1 MLKSRNPLE
10 VTAIFTSEDIRKA
23 LTNVKDPALGIN
35 LVTAGMVKDIAVEGE
50 TAHIQ
55 VELTTPAC
63 PQKAKIEA
71 DVIAAALTV
80 AGLKAASVNF
90 SANVTPRP
98 SATAGGA
105 MPGVRNIIAVSS
117 GKGGVGKSTVTTNL
131 AAALHVLGARVG
143 IMDADIY
150 GPSVPQMMG
159 DPDVFAAG
167 NEKSKIQAAI
177 HHGMKIISI
186 GFFLERDRPVIWR
199 GPMVH
204 KLLQQFIEDV
214 EWGELDYLLIDLPPG
229 TGDAQLS
236 LSQLI
241 PVTGTVLVTTP
252 QEVAVLDVEKAF
264 SMWKR
269 VEVPVLGIVENMS
282 HFLCPSCGH
291 SEEIFSRGGGR
302 ELASREK
309 VPFLGEV
316 PIQSAMR
323 AAGDAGKPLVL
334 ADPASQASQVFF
346 YIARQVACALS
357 VRNHPPEGA
366 GIRSGKLTLIR

>member
-1 MLKSRNPLE
+1 
-10 VTAIFTSEDIRKA
+10 
-23 LTNVKDPALGIN
+23 
-35 LVTAGMVKDIAVEGE
+35 MVKDVSLEGNAASV
-50 TAHIQ
+50 TI
-55 VELTTPAC
+55 ELTTPAC
-63 PQKAKIEA
+63 PHKARIES
-71 DVIAAALTV
+71 DVRTAVLSLPGIGSVQVELT
-80 AGLKAASVNF
+80 AG
-90 SANVTPRP
+90 VTPRP
-98 SATAGGA
+98 TITAGGA
-105 MPGVRNIIAVSS
+105 MPGVKNVIAVSS

-131 AAALHVLGARVG
+131 AASLHRLGARVG

-159 DPDVFAAG
+159 EPDVFAAG

-177 HHGMKIISI
+177 HHGMKVISI

-241 PVTGTVLVTTP
+241 PLTGAVLVTTP

-264 SMWKR
+264 AMWKR
-269 VEVPVLGIVENMS
+269 VEVPVLGVVENMS

-302 ELASREK
+302 DLAAREG

-323 AAGDAGKPLVL
+323 AAGDAGRPFVL
-334 ADPASQASQVFF
+334 AQPEAPAAQTFLD
-346 YIARQVACALS
+346 IARQLACALS
-357 VRNHPPEGA
+357 VRNHPGESG